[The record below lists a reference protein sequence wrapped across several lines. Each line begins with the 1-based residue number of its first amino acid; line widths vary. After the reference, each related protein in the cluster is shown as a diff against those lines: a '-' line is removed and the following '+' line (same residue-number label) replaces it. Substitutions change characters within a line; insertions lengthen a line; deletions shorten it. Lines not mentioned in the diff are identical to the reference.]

1 MRDLARVSPGVS
13 MNEAER
19 ASVWSVLCEPM
30 KILSVG
36 VVRSWLATAV
46 ELVWVA
52 WSVSLKILDDMR
64 EAGSV
69 VKRKVQNG

>member
-30 KILSVG
+30 KILSVPRDAT
-36 VVRSWLATAV
+36 RS
-46 ELVWVA
+46 
-52 WSVSLKILDDMR
+52 
-64 EAGSV
+64 
-69 VKRKVQNG
+69 